1 MRPAAVVVEEQVL
14 EGGARTVGP
23 TFHGADFTAAEQRD
37 LGIGQTLDHRQ
48 DQHLPMDQAQHLER
62 ALERQDLDPALLFR
76 RHPMVALEILLMN
89 LRGDMP
95 A

>member
-1 MRPAAVVVEEQVL
+1 MRPTLVVVEEQVL
-14 EGGARTVGP
+14 ECGASTIGP

-48 DQHLPMDQAQHLER
+48 DQHLPMDQAQRLER

-76 RHPMVALEILLMN
+76 RHPMAALEILVMN